1 MGTGYTRNDTA
12 NNIANG
18 NVINAADFDGEYDAI
33 EAAFNATTGHTH
45 DGTAA
50 EGGPIT
56 VVGPVQDVVV
66 SSTEMRPKTTNTLDL
81 GTSSL
86 EYKDLHLAG
95 TANLVNV
102 TTTGDVTLTGAANN
116 VVFDASDNAL
126 EFADSAKGV
135 FGTGNDLQL
144 YHDGTNSYIENN
156 TGELFVQGDGI
167 TLRSDTGTETYIAA
181 DVNGAVEL
189 YYDNSKKFE
198 TTSTGVAITGSLALD
213 GIHLDDTE
221 KATFGNSVAPDLEI
235 YHDATNSYIENNT
248 GELYVQGD
256 NITLRSDTG
265 TEQFIA
271 MDVNGAVEIYHDNV
285 KKFDTDA
292 DGINVTGQIDVS
304 TDVNIT
310 GDLDVGD
317 DVTLSSDGAIIN
329 FGAAPTDVTLTH
341 VADTGLTLNVENS
354 TTNAVTDVLKLQ
366 AQSSGTPAVGIGT
379 GIEFSTETASGTL
392 ETGGVVESVTTG
404 LTPGSE
410 EFDLI
415 FKTMSSG
422 AAAAERLKLNAS
434 GATVGNVNVNG
445 NTVSSTDT
453 NGDINLS
460 PNGTGTVVINTDL
473 DVDNIN
479 INGNA
484 ITSTD
489 ANGNIALTPNGTG
502 EVDISKVDIDSGAID
517 GITLGTNSPVTE
529 AQIDNINI
537 NGNAITST
545 DTNGNIT
552 LTPDGTGEVDI
563 SKVDIDSGAIDGVTI
578 GTNSAVTDLRVDNIQ
593 IDGNTIS
600 STDLNGNV
608 TITPNGTGDVN
619 VGVFTFDADQSVGVG
634 QDNYVLTYDNT
645 GGKIQLEALP
655 GTSISSDTSPA
666 LGGTL
671 TADGFNIEFD
681 DSGAAT
687 DDRLRFGTGN
697 DLEIYHNGTDSI
709 IDNATSEG
717 SIKIQ
722 DTSSTVVEIDA
733 AGVTVTGRALSS
745 DGTDAITTD
754 SPSANVITFDLTDNT
769 NFQATTT
776 GDDELTFSNTVAGQS
791 GNIFL
796 TTGGGTISANAMVAI
811 NADALTALATAG
823 VYHLAYF
830 VKAATGDNRVLVSVS
845 GALT

>member
-12 NNIANG
+12 NNIADG

-95 TANLVNV
+95 TANL
-102 TTTGDVTLTGAANN
+102 TTMSTTGTATFTNDVTLTGASYN

-126 EFADSAKGV
+126 EFGDSAKAT
-135 FGTGNDLQL
+135 FGADADLQV
-144 YHDGTNSYIENN
+144 YHDATNSYLENN
-156 TGELFVQGDGI
+156 TGELYVQGDGI
-167 TLRSDTGTETYIAA
+167 TLRSDTGTETYLEA
-181 DVNGAVEL
+181 DVNGAVAL
-189 YYDNSKKFE
+189 YYDNSKKVE
-198 TTSTGVAITGSLALD
+198 TTTDGVTVTGTITMDGLD
-213 GIHLDDTE
+213 LGDDE
-221 KATFGNSVAPDLEI
+221 KIRLGDNPDLEI
-235 YHDATNSYIENNT
+235 FHNSTANQSRIHAAGSGDLSIAAADLKLSATA
-248 GELYVQGD
+248 
-256 NITLRSDTG
+256 G
-265 TEQFIA
+265 TENYLRGVA
-271 MDVNGAVEIYHDNV
+271 NGAVSIYYDNAI
-285 KKFDTDA
+285 KLATATDGV
-292 DGINVTGQIDVS
+292 DITGQLDISTDLNVTGDADI
-304 TDVNIT
+304 
-310 GDLDVGD
+310 GD
-317 DVTLSSDGAIIN
+317 DLSLSSDGAVIN
-329 FGAAPTDVTLTH
+329 IGADGDVTLTH
-341 VADTGLTLNVENS
+341 EADTGIKAKAASGFELNLQTGDTAIES
-354 TTNAVTDVLKLQ
+354 GDVLGKITFN
-366 AQSSGTPAVGIGT
+366 APDEVSGTDAILDGATIEAVAEAT
-379 GIEFSTETASGTL
+379 FASDNNTTAL
-392 ETGGVVESVTTG
+392 V
-404 LTPGSE
+404 
-410 EFDLI
+410 
-415 FKTMSSG
+415 FKTNTS
-422 AAAAERLKLNAS
+422 AAATERMRIKGDGTIVMDTQVDIDNI
-434 GATVGNVNVNG
+434 TIDG
-445 NTVSSTDT
+445 NTISSTDT
-453 NGDINLS
+453 NGNLILDANGTGSIVVNDDIISTTTNQNITLT
-460 PNGTGTVVINTDL
+460 PNGTGAVAISKVDIAAGEIDGITLGTNSAVTEAQI
-473 DVDNIN
+473 DNIN

-489 ANGNIALTPNGTG
+489 TDGNIALTPNGTG

-517 GITLGTNSPVTE
+517 G
-529 AQIDNINI
+529 
-537 NGNAITST
+537 
-545 DTNGNIT
+545 
-552 LTPDGTGEVDI
+552 
-563 SKVDIDSGAIDGVTI
+563 VTI
-578 GTNSAVTDLRVDNIQ
+578 GTNSVVTDLRVDNIKV
-593 IDGNTIS
+593 DGNTIS
-600 STDLNGNV
+600 ATDTDGGVTISPNGTGNV
-608 TITPNGTGDVN
+608 TIGNLE
-619 VGVFTFDADQSVGVG
+619 FDADATKT
-634 QDNYVLTYDNT
+634 DNHVLTYDAT
-645 GGKIQLEALP
+645 AGTIQLEAIP
-655 GTSISSDTSPA
+655 ATSISNDTSPA

-681 DSGAAT
+681 DSAAAT

-697 DLEIYHNGTDSI
+697 DLEIYHDGTDSI

-745 DGTDAITTD
+745 DGTNAITTD
-754 SPSANVITFDLTDNT
+754 SPSSNVITFDLTDNT